1 MHNELFRRPT
11 IVARYCEGPY
21 AEARESFLKQAR
33 AKGYAPLTLERMAR
47 ALLLAAHATHLNGG
61 QISSEHLKTTL
72 ANCMRRQSGSLPS
85 VRTVKWFLHC
95 GEPGL
100 FAIGAL
106 LPAAQQPTRF
116 DRELRT
122 FAEDMAAERGLS
134 PVTVAGRRHMVRR
147 FFASLPPRVQAIE
160 EITLSEIECF
170 LRTEAKRGWSRRSL
184 HTLGSTLRSFFRF
197 AACQGWC
204 QSPRFRHRPAAPL
217 RSRRCS
223 ASAGGR

>member
-1 MHNELFRRPT
+1 ML
-11 IVARYCEGPY
+11 
-21 AEARESFLKQAR
+21 
-33 AKGYAPLTLERMAR
+33 
-47 ALLLAAHATHLNGG
+47 
-61 QISSEHLKTTL
+61 
-72 ANCMRRQSGSLPS
+72 
-85 VRTVKWFLHC
+85 
-95 GEPGL
+95 
-100 FAIGAL
+100 AIGAL

-116 DRELRT
+116 ELRT
-122 FAEDMAAERGLS
+122 FAEEMAAERGLS

-184 HTLGSTLRSFFRF
+184 HTLGSTLRSFFQF